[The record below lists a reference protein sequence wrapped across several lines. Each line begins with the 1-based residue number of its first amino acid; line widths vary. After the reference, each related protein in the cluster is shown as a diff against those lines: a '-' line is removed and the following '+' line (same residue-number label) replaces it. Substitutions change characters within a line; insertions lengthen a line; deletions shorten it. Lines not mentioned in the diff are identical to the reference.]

1 MSEQELDQG
10 QGGNVRSQKFA
21 IQGMSCAACSA
32 RVERVVSW
40 LEGVH
45 SAQVNLATE
54 NMQVSWD
61 PDKIGPEEIKAAVHK
76 AGYEAKE
83 VRQDSQVELDIE
95 GMTCAACSA
104 RVEKALSR
112 LSGVN
117 RAEVNLATEKAR
129 VNFDPEQ
136 VQSTDL
142 IAAVEKAGYG
152 ASVAVQE
159 DSETSG
165 AQDREMQ
172 ERLAGLKNRL
182 VISLAMA
189 VPLFLLSMGGMLG
202 LPIPSFLNASTA
214 PLNHALVQFL
224 LTVPIMYINREFYLQ
239 GFPSLARGG
248 PNMDSLIAVGTSAAF
263 IYSTWNLGEILL
275 GHNPIAKAHDLYFES
290 AAIILTLITLGRYL
304 ENRSKARTSAAIR
317 ELMQLRPET
326 ATRIE
331 GQKLSTVPVNSIQP
345 GDLLLIRPGERIPVD
360 GRIEDGQS
368 SVDESMLTGEPIPKG
383 KRPGDSLIT
392 GTVNVQGS
400 LRMQAEKV
408 GRETTLARII
418 ALVQEAQGSKA
429 PIANLADKV
438 SLYFVPT
445 VIVIAVISGLAWL
458 LIGGAEFSFALRI
471 FVAVMV
477 IACPC
482 ALGLATPTAIMV
494 GTGRGAQLG
503 TLIKSGQALETAR
516 NIQAVVLDKTGT
528 LTRGRPELTDFI
540 PLEGAGMDRQELAA
554 MIGAVEQASEHP
566 VARAVVQGLEQESAG
581 AWPQVEDFE
590 AVSGRG
596 VRAQVNGHSLYL
608 GSRTFLTDQGVQGLD
623 EQAVKARMEDLS
635 QAGKTVVLA
644 GVDGQVAALLAV
656 ADRLKETAPD
666 TVLELKAMGLKVIML
681 TGDTEKT
688 ARVIADQ
695 AGIDEVIA
703 GVMPEGK
710 AREIKKLQDQGL
722 QVAMVG
728 DGINDAPA
736 LAQADLGLAMGSGI
750 DVAIESGDIVLMG
763 EDLSG
768 VSTAISLS
776 RATVRNIKQ
785 NLFWAFFY
793 NSLGIPIAAGVLHV
807 FGGPT
812 LNPMIAAAAMAMS
825 SVSVVSN
832 ALRLRFFQPIKT

>member
-1 MSEQELDQG
+1 MREQGLDQG
-10 QGGNVRSQKFA
+10 QEGNMRSQKFA
-21 IQGMSCAACSA
+21 IKGMSCAACSA
-32 RVERVVSW
+32 RVQRVVAW
-40 LEGVH
+40 LDGVH

-54 NMQVSWD
+54 SMQVSWD
-61 PDKIGPEEIKAAVHK
+61 ADKLGPEEIKAAVHK

-83 VRQDSQVELDIE
+83 ISQDSQVELDIQ

-112 LSGVN
+112 VPGVS

-129 VNFDPEQ
+129 VRFDPEQ
-136 VQSTDL
+136 VQSKDF
-142 IAAVEKAGYG
+142 IAAVENAGYG
-152 ASVAVQE
+152 ASVASQE
-159 DSETSG
+159 EGDSATG
-165 AQDREMQ
+165 QDQEMK
-172 ERLAGLKNRL
+172 ERLAGLKRRL
-182 VISLAMA
+182 VISLALA
-189 VPLFLLSMGGMLG
+189 IPLFLLSMGGMVG
-202 LPIPSFLNASTA
+202 LPIPSFLNASSA
-214 PLNHALVQFL
+214 PLTHALVQFL

-239 GFPSLARGG
+239 GFPSMARGG

-275 GHNPIAKAHDLYFES
+275 GHDPIAKAHDLYFES
-290 AAIILTLITLGRYL
+290 AAIILTLITLGRFL

-326 ATRIE
+326 ATRIVDQE
-331 GQKLSTVPVNSIQP
+331 METVPVNSVQP

-360 GRIEDGQS
+360 GRIDDGQS

-383 KRPGDSLIT
+383 KGPGDSLIT

-400 LRMQAEKV
+400 LRMRAEKV

-445 VIVIAVISGLAWL
+445 VIIIAVIAGLGWL
-458 LIGGAEFSFALRI
+458 FIGGADFSFSLRI

-528 LTRGRPELTDFI
+528 LTRGQPELTDFI
-540 PLEGAGMDRQELAA
+540 PLEGAAVDQRELKA
-554 MIGAVEQASEHP
+554 MIGGVEQASEHP
-566 VARAVVQGLEQESAG
+566 LARAVVQGLEQDAG
-581 AWPQVEDFE
+581 NAWPQAEEFA

-596 VRAQVNGHSLYL
+596 VQAKVNGQTIVI
-608 GSRTFLTDQGVQGLD
+608 GSRSFLIDQKIQGVDNERVSAQI
-623 EQAVKARMEDLS
+623 EELS
-635 QAGKTVVLA
+635 QAGKTVVLV
-644 GVDGQVAALLAV
+644 GVDSRVAAILAV
-656 ADRLKETAPD
+656 ADKLKESAPD
-666 TVLELKAMGLKVIML
+666 TIHELKAMGLKVIML
-681 TGDTEKT
+681 TGDTERT
-688 ARVIADQ
+688 ARVIAKQ

-710 AREIKKLQDQGL
+710 AEEIKKLQDQGL

-768 VSTAISLS
+768 VSTAMALS

-832 ALRLRFFQPIKT
+832 ALRLRFFQPK

>member
-1 MSEQELDQG
+1 MNEQELDQERA
-10 QGGNVRSQKFA
+10 GNVRSQKFA
-21 IQGMSCAACSA
+21 VKGMSCAACSA

-40 LEGVH
+40 LDGVH

-54 NMQVSWD
+54 SMQVSWD
-61 PDKIGPEEIKAAVHK
+61 PDKLGTEEIKAAVHK
-76 AGYEAKE
+76 AGYEAEE
-83 VRQDSQVELDIE
+83 VSESSQIELDIQ

-104 RVEKALSR
+104 RVEKALQNVP
-112 LSGVN
+112 GVS
-117 RAEVNLATEKAR
+117 RAEVNLAAETAR
-129 VNFDPEQ
+129 VSYEPGQ
-136 VQSTDL
+136 VQSRDL
-142 IAAVEKAGYG
+142 ISAVEDAGYK
-152 ASVAVQE
+152 ASVASQE
-159 DSETSG
+159 DSGG
-165 AQDREMQ
+165 ARKQDREME
-172 ERLAGLKNRL
+172 ERLAGLKRRL
-182 VISLAMA
+182 VFSLALA
-189 VPLFLLSMGGMLG
+189 VPLFVLSMGGMLG
-202 LPIPSFLNASTA
+202 LPIPAFLAAHSA
-214 PLNHALVQFL
+214 PLTHGLVQFL
-224 LTVPIMYINREFYLQ
+224 LTVPIMFINREFYVQ

-263 IYSTWNLGEILL
+263 VYSTWNLGEIVL
-275 GHNPIAKAHDLYFES
+275 GYNPAAKAHDLYFES
-290 AAIILTLITLGRYL
+290 AAIILVLITLGRFL

-331 GQKLSTVPVNSIQP
+331 GQELASVPVSSIQP

-368 SVDESMLTGEPIPKG
+368 SLDESMLTGEPIPKSKG
-383 KRPGDSLIT
+383 PGDSVIT
-392 GTVNVQGS
+392 GTVNTQGS
-400 LRMQAEKV
+400 LRIRAEKV

-445 VIVIAVISGLAWL
+445 VICIALLAGLAWYFL
-458 LIGGAEFSFALRI
+458 GQAEFSFALRI

-503 TLIKSGQALETAR
+503 TLIKSGQALEKAR

-528 LTRGRPELTDFI
+528 LTRGQPELVDFTI
-540 PLEGAGMDRQELAA
+540 LDTSPLERTRLAGLIR
-554 MIGAVEQASEHP
+554 AVEQASEHP
-566 VARAVVQGLEQESAG
+566 VARAVVQGMDKEA
-581 AWPQVEDFE
+581 VEPRTQAVDFQ

-596 VRAQVNGHSLYL
+596 VRARVDEHSIVL
-608 GSRTFLTDQGVQGLD
+608 GSRTFLAEQQVQGLD
-623 EQAVKARMEDLS
+623 EDTVSDLIEELARD
-635 QAGKTVVLA
+635 GKTVVLA
-644 GVDGQVAALLAV
+644 AVDGQAAAVLAV

-666 TVLELKAMGLKVIML
+666 TVQKLKDMGLKVIML
-681 TGDTEKT
+681 TGDTQRT
-688 ARVIADQ
+688 ARVIAEQ
-695 AGIDEVIA
+695 AGIDDVIA
-703 GVMPEGK
+703 GVLPEGK
-710 AREIKKLQDQGL
+710 AAEITKLQDQGL

-763 EDLSG
+763 EDLTG
-768 VSTAISLS
+768 VSTAMSLS

-793 NSLGIPIAAGVLHV
+793 NSLGIPIAAGALHI

-832 ALRLRFFQPIKT
+832 ALRLRFFQPE

>member
-1 MSEQELDQG
+1 MNEQELDQERA
-10 QGGNVRSQKFA
+10 GNVRSQKFA
-21 IQGMSCAACSA
+21 VKGMSCAACSA

-40 LEGVH
+40 LDGVH

-54 NMQVSWD
+54 SMQVSWD
-61 PDKIGPEEIKAAVHK
+61 PDKLGPEEIKAAVHK
-76 AGYEAKE
+76 AGYEAEE
-83 VRQDSQVELDIE
+83 VSESSQIELDIQ

-104 RVEKALSR
+104 RVEKALQNVP
-112 LSGVN
+112 GVS
-117 RAEVNLATEKAR
+117 RAEVNLAAETAR
-129 VNFDPEQ
+129 VSYEPGQ
-136 VQSTDL
+136 VQSRDL
-142 IAAVEKAGYG
+142 ISAVEDAGYK
-152 ASVAVQE
+152 ASVASQE
-159 DSETSG
+159 DSGG
-165 AQDREMQ
+165 ARKQDREME
-172 ERLAGLKNRL
+172 ERLAGLKRRL
-182 VISLAMA
+182 VFSLALA
-189 VPLFLLSMGGMLG
+189 VPLFVLSMGGMLG
-202 LPIPSFLNASTA
+202 LPIPAFLAAHSA
-214 PLNHALVQFL
+214 PLTHGLVQFL
-224 LTVPIMYINREFYLQ
+224 LTVPIMFINREFYVQ

-263 IYSTWNLGEILL
+263 VYSTWNLGEIVL
-275 GHNPIAKAHDLYFES
+275 GYNPAAKAHDLYFES
-290 AAIILTLITLGRYL
+290 AAIILVLITLGRFL

-331 GQKLSTVPVNSIQP
+331 GQELASVPVSSIQP

-368 SVDESMLTGEPIPKG
+368 SLDESMLTGEPIPKSKG
-383 KRPGDSLIT
+383 PGDSVIT
-392 GTVNVQGS
+392 GTVNTQGS
-400 LRMQAEKV
+400 LRIRAEKV

-445 VIVIAVISGLAWL
+445 VICIALLAGLAWYFL
-458 LIGGAEFSFALRI
+458 GQAEFSFALRI

-503 TLIKSGQALETAR
+503 TLIKSGQALEKAR

-528 LTRGRPELTDFI
+528 LTRGQPELVDFTI
-540 PLEGAGMDRQELAA
+540 LDTSPLERTRLAGLIR
-554 MIGAVEQASEHP
+554 AVEQASEHP
-566 VARAVVQGLEQESAG
+566 VARAVVQGMDKEA
-581 AWPQVEDFE
+581 VEPRTQAVDFQ

-596 VRAQVNGHSLYL
+596 VWARVDEHSIVL
-608 GSRTFLTDQGVQGLD
+608 GSRTFLAEQQVQGLD
-623 EQAVKARMEDLS
+623 EDTVSDLIDELA
-635 QAGKTVVLA
+635 QDGKTVVLA
-644 GVDGQVAALLAV
+644 AVDGQAAAVLAV

-666 TVLELKAMGLKVIML
+666 TVQKLKDMGLKVIML
-681 TGDTEKT
+681 TGDTQRT
-688 ARVIADQ
+688 ARVIAEQ
-695 AGIDEVIA
+695 AGIDDVIA
-703 GVMPEGK
+703 GVLPEGK
-710 AREIKKLQDQGL
+710 AAEITKLQDQGL

-763 EDLSG
+763 EDLTG
-768 VSTAISLS
+768 VSTAMSLS

-793 NSLGIPIAAGVLHV
+793 NSLGIPIAAGALHI

-832 ALRLRFFQPIKT
+832 ALRLRFFQPE

>member
-1 MSEQELDQG
+1 MSEQGLDQE
-10 QGGNVRSQKFA
+10 QGGNVRTKRFT

-40 LEGVH
+40 MDGVH

-54 NMQVSWD
+54 SMQVSWD
-61 PDKIGPEEIKAAVHK
+61 PDKVSPEEIKAAVHK
-76 AGYEAKE
+76 AGYEAEE
-83 VRQDSQVELDIE
+83 VRPGSEIELDIQ

-112 LSGVN
+112 LSGVHQ
-117 RAEVNLATEKAR
+117 ASVNLATEKAR
-129 VNFDPEQ
+129 VSFDPKQ
-136 VQSTDL
+136 IQSADL
-142 IAAVEKAGYG
+142 IAAVEAAGYK
-152 ASVAVQE
+152 AAVAREESESSAGQE
-159 DSETSG
+159 
-165 AQDREMQ
+165 QEMQ
-172 ERLAGLKNRL
+172 QRLAKLKSRL
-182 VISLAMA
+182 MISLVLAI
-189 VPLFLLSMGGMLG
+189 PLFLLSMGGMLG
-202 LPIPSFLNASTA
+202 LPIPSFLAAPTA
-214 PLNHALVQFL
+214 PLTHALVQFL

-275 GHNPIAKAHDLYFES
+275 GHNPAARAHDLYFES
-290 AAIILTLITLGRYL
+290 AAIILTLITLGRFL

-326 ATRIE
+326 ATRIQGE
-331 GQKLSTVPVNSIQP
+331 ELETVPVGSIQP

-360 GRIEDGQS
+360 GQIEEGRS
-368 SVDESMLTGEPIPKG
+368 SVDESMLTGEPIPKSKG
-383 KRPGDSLIT
+383 PGDSLIT

-400 LRMQAEKV
+400 LRMEAEKV
-408 GRETTLARII
+408 GQETTLARII

-445 VIVIAVISGLAWL
+445 VIVIAIMSGLAWL

-540 PLEGAGMDRQELAA
+540 PLQGSPVDRQNLAA
-554 MIGAVEQASEHP
+554 LIKAVEGDSEHP
-566 VARAVVQGLEQESAG
+566 VAQAVVRGLQDEAAASRFQA
-581 AWPQVEDFE
+581 QDFE
-590 AVSGRG
+590 AVSGQG
-596 VRAQVNGHSLYL
+596 VRARVNGRSILL
-608 GSRTFLTDQGVQGLD
+608 GSKNFLSDQGIDGLSS
-623 EQAVKARMEDLS
+623 EELGNQMENLS
-635 QAGKTVVLA
+635 QSGKTVVLA
-644 GVDGQVAALLAV
+644 GVDGQVAAVLAV
-656 ADRLKETAPD
+656 ADQLKDDAPAVVQKLQD
-666 TVLELKAMGLKVIML
+666 MGLQVIML
-681 TGDTEKT
+681 TGDTERT
-688 ARVIADQ
+688 ARVIAAQ
-695 AGIDEVIA
+695 AGIDRVIA
-703 GVMPEGK
+703 GVLPEGK

-793 NSLGIPIAAGVLHV
+793 NSLGIPVAAGVLHI

-832 ALRLRFFQPIKT
+832 ALRLRFFQPPKK

>member
-21 IQGMSCAACSA
+21 IKDMSCAACSA

-40 LEGVH
+40 LDGVH

-54 NMQVSWD
+54 SMQVSWD
-61 PDKIGPEEIKAAVHK
+61 PDKLGPEEIEAAVHK
-76 AGYEAKE
+76 AGYEAEE
-83 VRQDSQVELDIE
+83 VRQRSTVELDIQ

-104 RVEKALSR
+104 RVEKALSQVT
-112 LSGVN
+112 GVN
-117 RAEVNLATEKAR
+117 QASVNLATEKAR

-136 VQSTDL
+136 VQSADL
-142 IAAVEKAGYG
+142 ISAVQTAGYG
-152 ASVAVQE
+152 ASLVQE
-159 DSETSG
+159 ESEDQTG
-165 AQDREMQ
+165 PDREMQ
-172 ERLAGLKNRL
+172 ERLAGLQTRL
-182 VISLAMA
+182 ILSLTLA
-189 VPLFLLSMGGMLG
+189 VPLFLLSMGGMIG
-202 LPIPSFLNASTA
+202 LPIPSFLAAGSA
-214 PLNHALVQFL
+214 PLTHALVQFL

-275 GHNPIAKAHDLYFES
+275 GHDPIAKAHDLYFES

-317 ELMQLRPET
+317 ELMQLKPET

-331 GQKLSTVPVNSIQP
+331 GQDLATVPVNSIQP
-345 GDLLLIRPGERIPVD
+345 GDLLLIRPGERVPVD

-368 SVDESMLTGEPIPKG
+368 SVDESMLTGEPIPKSKG
-383 KRPGDSLIT
+383 PEDGLIT

-400 LRMQAEKV
+400 LRMRAEKV

-445 VIVIAVISGLAWL
+445 VIVIAVISGLAWAL
-458 LIGGAEFSFALRI
+458 LGGAEFSFALRI

-528 LTRGRPELTDFI
+528 LTRGRPELTDFVVLDTS
-540 PLEGAGMDRQELAA
+540 PVERRELVA
-554 MIGAVEQASEHP
+554 IVGGVEQASEHP
-566 VARAVVQGLEQESAG
+566 VARAVVQGLEQEAENS
-581 AWPQVEDFE
+581 WPQAEEFE
-590 AVSGRG
+590 ALSGRG
-596 VRAQVNGHSLYL
+596 VRAKVDGHSIAL
-608 GSRTFLTDQGVQGLD
+608 GSRNFLSQEEVKGLD
-623 EQAVKARMEDLS
+623 SKELASRMDELS
-635 QAGKTVVLA
+635 RAGKTVVLA
-644 GVDGQVAALLAV
+644 AVDGQAAAVLAV
-656 ADRLKETAPD
+656 ADQLKETAPD
-666 TVLELKAMGLKVIML
+666 TVRELRAMGLKVIML
-681 TGDTEKT
+681 TGDTERT
-688 ARVIADQ
+688 ARVIAKQ

-703 GVMPEGK
+703 GVLPEGK
-710 AREIKKLQDQGL
+710 AKEIKKLQDQGM

-793 NSLGIPIAAGVLHV
+793 NSLGIPIAAGVLHI

-832 ALRLRFFQPIKT
+832 ALRLRFFQPTKK

>member
-1 MSEQELDQG
+1 MSEQGLDQE
-10 QGGNVRSQKFA
+10 QGGNVRTQRFA
-21 IQGMSCAACSA
+21 IKGMTCAACSA

-40 LEGVH
+40 LDGVH

-54 NMQVSWD
+54 SMQVSWD
-61 PDKIGPEEIKAAVHK
+61 PDKVSPEEIKAAVHK
-76 AGYEAKE
+76 AGYEAEE
-83 VRQDSQVELDIE
+83 VRTGSEVELDIQ

-112 LSGVN
+112 LSGVQQ
-117 RAEVNLATEKAR
+117 ASVNLATEKAR
-129 VNFDPEQ
+129 VSFDPTQ
-136 VQSTDL
+136 IQSSDL
-142 IAAVEKAGYG
+142 TAAVEAAGYK
-152 ASVAVQE
+152 ASVARE
-159 DSETSG
+159 DSESAAG
-165 AQDREMQ
+165 QEQEMQ
-172 ERLAGLKNRL
+172 LRLDKLRSRL
-182 VISLAMA
+182 IISLVLAI
-189 VPLFLLSMGGMLG
+189 PLFLLSMGGMLG
-202 LPIPSFLNASTA
+202 LPIPSFLAAPTA
-214 PLNHALVQFL
+214 PLVHALVQFL
-224 LTVPIMYINREFYLQ
+224 LTVPIMYINREFYVQ

-263 IYSTWNLGEILL
+263 VYSVWNLGEILV
-275 GHNPIAKAHDLYFES
+275 GHNPAARAHDLYFES

-304 ENRSKARTSAAIR
+304 ENRSKARTSAAIK
-317 ELMQLRPET
+317 ELMQLKPET
-326 ATRIE
+326 ATRIQGE
-331 GQKLSTVPVNSIQP
+331 ELATVPVGSIQP

-360 GRIEDGQS
+360 GRIEEGRS

-383 KRPGDSLIT
+383 KGPSDTLIT

-400 LRMQAEKV
+400 LRMRAEKV
-408 GRETTLARII
+408 GQETTLARII

-429 PIANLADKV
+429 PIANLADRV

-445 VIVIAVISGLAWL
+445 VIVIAVLSGLGWG

-540 PLEGAGMDRQELAA
+540 PLKDSPVGRQDLAA
-554 MIGAVEQASEHP
+554 LIKAVEQESEHP
-566 VARAVVQGLEQESAG
+566 VAQAVVRGLEDEAAASRFQA
-581 AWPQVEDFE
+581 EDFE
-590 AVSGRG
+590 ALSGQG
-596 VRAQVNGHSLYL
+596 VRARVNGRNILL
-608 GSRTFLTDQGVQGLD
+608 GSKNFLKDQGIDGLD
-623 EQAVKARMEDLS
+623 SEELGNQMENLS
-635 QAGKTVVLA
+635 QLGKTVVLA
-644 GVDGQVAALLAV
+644 GVDGQAAAVLAV
-656 ADRLKETAPD
+656 ADQLKDDAPAVVRKLQD
-666 TVLELKAMGLKVIML
+666 MGLQVIML
-681 TGDTEKT
+681 TGDTQRT
-688 ARVIADQ
+688 ARVIAAQ
-695 AGIDEVIA
+695 AGIDRVIA
-703 GVMPEGK
+703 GVLPEGK
-710 AREIKKLQDQGL
+710 AREIQKLQDLGL

-763 EDLSG
+763 EDLAG

-793 NSLGIPIAAGVLHV
+793 NSLGIPIAAGVLHI

-832 ALRLRFFQPIKT
+832 ALRLRFFQPPKK